1 MKFRRSGPLRVA
13 LTLAAGL
20 ALAGCDS
27 AEDRLARHLAN
38 AEEHLAAGAPEKA
51 TLELR
56 NALSLDANNVK
67 AHMGMATIYEGQR
80 NFPAMLAHLNKVLE
94 SDPTNVDALVK
105 VGQMMMLGNR
115 LDEALTNANEALAA
129 APQDVAAMVLKAGV
143 SLRLGNF
150 ANAVELAQA
159 AIALDPDNPTAHAV
173 LIGERL
179 QAGDAAGARA
189 IADDIT
195 TRAPEDLGVALVKLQ
210 IVEQEG
216 DEEALIAY
224 MREMVSRFP
233 DQVVLRRGLAQLHIR
248 RDEFDLAEAELRAI
262 AEAAPDDPQPALA
275 VVQFLNSVSGI
286 DAARAELASLVESRA
301 DKAPFEIALAELDY
315 AVGAKDEAK
324 ARLESMIEREAANAD
339 VANSIRLI
347 LARQFLRDEKREDAL
362 ALVQTVLEADAAN
375 VDALAI
381 RSALRYDAGEY
392 DAALL
397 DARAALASAPDN
409 AQLLLLSGRTNMR
422 AGNADLAGE
431 NFASAMRA
439 SGYAPEVTM
448 EYVSYLRLR
457 QRSDAILTV
466 LAEAVARHPSDET
479 LLTEL
484 AAAQLRAGDWVG
496 AEETSNRLAS
506 VDKDTAQRVRAAS
519 LTGRE
524 RFDESLALL
533 GELAEGGEGQDS
545 TLASII
551 QVYARAGR
559 IDEARTFLNDVLTE
573 NPANARALLLRG
585 FLSASEDDLEAA
597 EADYRAAVAADPTDP
612 AAALTLARV
621 LMSKGDEAAA
631 IAAAEEAIAT
641 VSSTGMLRLFIGG
654 IHEGARRFDEAIAQY
669 RAMFEEQPT
678 SLVAANNLASLL
690 TEHKSDDPE
699 AIAEAARISVV
710 LRNIEVPAFQDTF
723 GWVQH
728 LNGDSE
734 LALRHLIPAADGL
747 PDNPYVRYHI
757 GAVYAALGD
766 AAAARP
772 HLEAAVATGP
782 EGFSRYEAARGVLE
796 GLPPAQ

>member
-1 MKFRRSGPLRVA
+1 MKFTYSGSLRLDLV
-13 LTLAAGL
+13 LAAGL

-56 NALSLDANNVK
+56 NALSLDANNVQ
-67 AHMGMATIYEGQR
+67 AHMSMAAIYEGQR

-94 SDPTNVDALVK
+94 ADPTNVEALVK

-150 ANAVELAQA
+150 SNAVELAEA
-159 AIALDPDNPTAHAV
+159 AIALDPNNPTAHAV

-179 QAGDAAGARA
+179 QAGDATAARA

-195 TRAPEDLGVALVKLQ
+195 ARAPQDLGVALVKLQ

-216 DEEALIAY
+216 DEDALIAY

-233 DQVVLRRGLAQLHIR
+233 EQVALRRGLAQLHVR
-248 RDEFDLAEAELRAI
+248 RNEFDLAEAELRAI
-262 AEAAPDDPQPALA
+262 AAAAPDDPQAALA
-275 VVQFLNSVSGI
+275 VVQFINTVSGS
-286 DAARAELASLVESRA
+286 DAARAELASLVESRT

-315 AVGAKDEAK
+315 AVGAKDEAQV
-324 ARLESMIEREAANAD
+324 RLENMIQREETNSDA
-339 VANSIRLI
+339 ANSIRLV
-347 LARQFLRDEKREDAL
+347 LARQFLRDEKRDEAL
-362 ALVQTVLEADAAN
+362 ALIQTVLEADAAN

-381 RSALRYDAGEY
+381 RSALRYDSGDY

-397 DARAALASAPDN
+397 DVRAALASAPDN
-409 AQLLLLSGRTNMR
+409 AQLLLLAGRTNMR

-439 SGYAPEVTM
+439 SDYAPEVTM

-466 LAEAVARHPSDET
+466 LTEAVARHPSDET

-506 VDKDTAQRVRAAS
+506 VDKNTAQRVRAAS
-519 LTGRE
+519 LSGRE

-533 GELAEGGEGQDS
+533 GELAEDGEEQDS
-545 TLASII
+545 TLASIV

-559 IDEARTFLNDVLTE
+559 IDEARIFLDEVLTE

-597 EADYRAAVAADPTDP
+597 EADYRAAVAADPGDP
-612 AAALTLARV
+612 AAALTLAR
-621 LMSKGDEAAA
+621 
-631 IAAAEEAIAT
+631 
-641 VSSTGMLRLFIGG
+641 
-654 IHEGARRFDEAIAQY
+654 
-669 RAMFEEQPT
+669 
-678 SLVAANNLASLL
+678 
-690 TEHKSDDPE
+690 
-699 AIAEAARISVV
+699 
-710 LRNIEVPAFQDTF
+710 
-723 GWVQH
+723 
-728 LNGDSE
+728 
-734 LALRHLIPAADGL
+734 LIL
-747 PDNPYVRYHI
+747 
-757 GAVYAALGD
+757 
-766 AAAARP
+766 
-772 HLEAAVATGP
+772 
-782 EGFSRYEAARGVLE
+782 S
-796 GLPPAQ
+796 